1 MRFGARAHSL
11 DDVEF
16 LAEAGF
22 DFAEIDWKD
31 PAAAE
36 ADLAELAMLRA
47 KYGIDYLAHGP
58 SESDPFDSAAIEAFL
73 GARIG
78 PLLTLAAELGI
89 VLYTQHLWLDPRFVA
104 PETIAAKIDRLAIWI
119 QQAGRAGV
127 AFCLE
132 NLSEHAEHLA
142 PALAQLPALGLTLD
156 LGHGQILA
164 EPNAAWGLIAR
175 FPDRIRHV
183 HLHDNHGGSGVAADL
198 HLPIGHG
205 CVDFAGIL
213 GLLRKAGCD
222 DGFSFEIPLSQVERG
237 RQAIA
242 RLWDEARQ

>member
-1 MRFGARAHSL
+1 MLNTWPRPGPTAGVGADARL
-11 DDVEF
+11 
-16 LAEAGF
+16 
-22 DFAEIDWKD
+22 
-31 PAAAE
+31 
-36 ADLAELAMLRA
+36 
-47 KYGIDYLAHGP
+47 GP
-58 SESDPFDSAAIEAFL
+58 RPDS
-73 GARIG
+73 
-78 PLLTLAAELGI
+78 
-89 VLYTQHLWLDPRFVA
+89 
-104 PETIAAKIDRLAIWI
+104 
-119 QQAGRAGV
+119 GRAER
-127 AFCLE
+127 CL
-132 NLSEHAEHLA
+132 
-142 PALAQLPALGLTLD
+142 
-156 LGHGQILA
+156 
-164 EPNAAWGLIAR
+164 GLIAR